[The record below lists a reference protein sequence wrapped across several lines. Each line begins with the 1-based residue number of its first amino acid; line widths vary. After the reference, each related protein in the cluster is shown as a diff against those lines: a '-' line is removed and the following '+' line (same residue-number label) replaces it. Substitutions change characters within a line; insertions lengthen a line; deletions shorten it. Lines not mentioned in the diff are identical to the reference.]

1 MFISTYR
8 STLFFP
14 ARDDDDDDAERTRPP
29 RTDATAHARAMPPAR
44 VARGVDRAVVQ
55 RALCA
60 FVRARASGARDD
72 DDGARVVA
80 AVRRGAT
87 TADDV
92 GRERDAT
99 RARRA
104 VELERSAGAVE
115 HMAVGS
121 RAGAADAVAARHGG
135 GDRER
140 GGETRDARA
149 FERDGEDGG

>member
-1 MFISTYR
+1 MFVAPR
-8 STLFFP
+8 RFFP

-72 DDGARVVA
+72 DDARASSLLFDAAPPPPTTWGESATRLARVVRLSWSEA
-80 AVRRGAT
+80 LARLNIWRLDHVLALRMLSQ
-87 TADDV
+87 
-92 GRERDAT
+92 RD
-99 RARRA
+99 
-104 VELERSAGAVE
+104 
-115 HMAVGS
+115 M
-121 RAGAADAVAARHGG
+121 GG

-140 GGETRDARA
+140 GGEDAGRA
-149 FERDGEDGG
+149 RV